1 MKIRHV
7 SISPTEAATENGCYA
22 LTPELLAAT
31 GARYS
36 RNNEGLDAIVSKI
49 DFNNTDK
56 SVDGIFKMVDY
67 GHASI
72 ADMAPVTMFMDGIS
86 IYAAFVLWYLSPTA
100 GGQESSTRYINY
112 NDSECYLPKN
122 ADDTSKYLFS
132 MYEKSTN
139 IWTEILNKYPEILN
153 LPEGTLERQK
163 ERFIRNFV
171 FDRARVWLPISAKTN
186 VMMVKS
192 ARTWVELISLLLSH
206 PFEELKEIGRGL
218 KEQLD
223 LVTPRLTKHTVE
235 KNSNKKWMEDW
246 VNSYNKPIENQI
258 LTEQV
263 YVYDNLLFDQELVNN
278 DLGSREN
285 RYCPSGDSIRMTS
298 MKYIIP
304 RISFGELRD
313 VNRHRTGN
321 KFTSMRP
328 LGFYGCKDYFT
339 SLPLT
344 VRCDKLLLQILD
356 MSDEGTKFIENQT
369 LNLNQRAPVAL
380 EEIEKTLYSLPLGTQ
395 FYFEHTT
402 TLDKFIYQCELR
414 TGTGAHYKYYE
425 HHKNLLDALYKK
437 HPNLQGL
444 IMEGSGEPE

>member
-112 NDSECYLPKN
+112 NDSECYLPKDGDN
-122 ADDTSKYLFS
+122 TSKYLFS
-132 MYEKSTN
+132 MYEKSTS
-139 IWTEILNKYPEILN
+139 IWTEILNTYPEILN
-153 LPEGTLERQK
+153 LPEGTSDKQK

-223 LVTPRLTKHTVE
+223 LVTPRLTKHAVA
-235 KNSNKKWMEDW
+235 KNSNKYWMESW

-258 LTEQV
+258 LAEQV

-328 LGFYGCKDYFT
+328 LGFYGCKDYFA

-356 MSDEGTKFIENQT
+356 MADEGVKFIENQT
-369 LNLNQRAPVAL
+369 LNLNQRAPVTL

-414 TGTGAHYKYYE
+414 TGTGAHYKYFE